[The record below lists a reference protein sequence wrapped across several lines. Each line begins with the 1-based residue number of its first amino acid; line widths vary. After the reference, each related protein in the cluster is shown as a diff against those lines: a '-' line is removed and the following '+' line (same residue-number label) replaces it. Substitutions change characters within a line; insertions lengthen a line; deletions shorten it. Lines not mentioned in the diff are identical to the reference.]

1 MWPVCEREAE
11 YMEAFDGNPR
21 VTRPLGRPSR
31 RWEDCIKIG
40 LKETGVV
47 AVDWIE
53 LAQVRDL

>member
-1 MWPVCEREAE
+1 VCEREAE

-21 VTRPLGRPSR
+21 VTRPLGRPRR
-31 RWEDCIKIG
+31 RWEDCIKMG